1 MRGEWV
7 PVIRLYEA
15 FESTPDYTDPTQA
28 LLVIVEVEGRRVAV
42 LVDELTGQQQV
53 VIKSVEKN
61 YRKIEGISG
70 ATILGDGQVAL
81 IVDVPGLT
89 KLARVGRTAA
99 A

>member
-1 MRGEWV
+1 
-7 PVIRLYEA
+7 
-15 FESTPDYTDPTQA
+15 
-28 LLVIVEVEGRRVAV
+28 VEIEGRRVAV

-53 VIKSVEKN
+53 VIKSLEQN
-61 YRKIEGISG
+61 YRKVEAISG

-81 IVDVPGLT
+81 IVDVPGLI